1 MRVFV
6 AGILFGAMVAV
17 LTGFT
22 PQEETTKENSEQ
34 AQEAPTIK
42 IAERGP
48 LGPARHE
55 SQPKPSFSAEDSEA
69 SSFSAAKSLAVKLAA
84 IRREAKSFELDS
96 GLYEW
101 DEISEESAT
110 EQGRAVEKV
119 ESLKAPVSYF
129 GEIEYP
135 AGDRTVRVQV
145 FLTDKPEVKGRE
157 EPLEF
162 SIYFFAEDGTHEFFQ
177 HRSTK
182 YRNVFYRQGRF
193 KTDFLLF
200 KNLEAADMGDM
211 VHLALPDPLAGT
223 RGELKVLWQ
232 KGEAI
237 ERNFEWRTVK
247 DEAEAV
253 KLYDFF
259 EDKSLAYF
267 RRQRA
272 VYKAQGLEY

>member
-1 MRVFV
+1 MRVFAV
-6 AGILFGAMVAV
+6 GIFFGAMVAV

-22 PQEETTKENSEQ
+22 PQEEMTTESSEE

-42 IAERGP
+42 ISDRGP
-48 LGPARHE
+48 LAPALHE
-55 SQPKPSFSAEDSEA
+55 SKSKPSFSAESSEA
-69 SSFSAAKSLAVKLAA
+69 FSFTAAKSLAVKLAA
-84 IRREAKSFELDS
+84 IRREAKSFELNS

-101 DEISEESAT
+101 DEISEESTA
-110 EQGRAVEKV
+110 EQGRAVEQV
-119 ESLKAPVSYF
+119 EALKAPVSYF

-135 AGDRTVRVQV
+135 AEDRTVRVQV
-145 FLTDKPEVKGRE
+145 FLTHKSELKGGE
-157 EPLEF
+157 DPLEF
-162 SIYFFAEDGTHEFFQ
+162 SIYFFAEDGSHEFFQ
-177 HRSTK
+177 HRNTK

-200 KNLEAADMGDM
+200 KNIEAADMGDM
-211 VHLALPDPLAGT
+211 VHLTLPDPVAGT

-247 DEAEAV
+247 DATEAA
-253 KLYDFF
+253 KLCDFF
-259 EDKSLAYF
+259 DDKSLAYF
-267 RRQRA
+267 RRQSA